1 MLGKLI
7 KHECIAT
14 GRKYVVFYL
23 VLAMVTLCNVLI
35 QFISIDSVIIQG
47 MKGIVMGLYVL
58 TVIGVLFCSVGFA
71 VIRFYKNMVSEEGY
85 LTFTLPAKVEALVA
99 AKLIVA
105 FLWQL
110 ITVISCILS
119 VSVMLFQG
127 RENEFLKE
135 GAELLKQVIEEY
147 GGIVFAF
154 LLFLAVSLL
163 YQMIVYYLSIAI
175 GQLFSGNKVLGAVA
189 GYCLLNFALQIFMIA
204 IVVVLGAV
212 FSFQE
217 IDAYMNSEQGLLI
230 FLYVYSAFM
239 ACMAA
244 GGFALTCRL
253 LKKKLNLS

>member
-7 KHECIAT
+7 KHEGIAT
-14 GRKYVVFYL
+14 GRKYVIFYL

-35 QFISIDSVIIQG
+35 QFISIDSVMIHG
-47 MKGIVMGLYVL
+47 MKGIVMGLYIL
-58 TVIGVLFCSVGFA
+58 TIIGVLFCSVGFA

-99 AKLIVA
+99 AKLVVA

-110 ITVISCILS
+110 VTVILCILS
-119 VSVMLFQG
+119 GAVILFQG
-127 RENEFLKE
+127 RENEFLKN
-135 GAELLKQVIEEY
+135 GAELLKQLFQEY
-147 GGIVFAF
+147 GGVVFAF

-163 YQMIVYYLSIAI
+163 YQIIVYYLSIAI
-175 GQLFSGNKVLGAVA
+175 GQLFSGNKIIGAVA
-189 GYCLLNFALQIFMIA
+189 GYCLLNFALQVFMIA
-204 IVVVLGAV
+204 IMVVLGVV
-212 FSFQE
+212 FSFKE
-217 IDAYMNSEQGLLI
+217 IDAYINSEQGLLV

-239 ACMAA
+239 ACMTA

>member
-14 GRKYVVFYL
+14 GRKYVIFYL

-35 QFISIDSVIIQG
+35 QFISIDSVMIQG
-47 MKGIVMGLYVL
+47 MKGIVMGLYIL
-58 TVIGVLFCSVGFA
+58 TIIGVLFCSVGFA

-110 ITVISCILS
+110 VTVILCVLS
-119 VSVMLFQG
+119 VSVMVFQG

-135 GAELLKQVIEEY
+135 GAELLHRVLQEY
-147 GGIVFAF
+147 GGVVFAF
-154 LLFLAVSLL
+154 LLFLAVSML
-163 YQMIVYYLSIAI
+163 YQIVVYYLSIAI
-175 GQLFSGNKVLGAVA
+175 GQLFSGNKIIGAVA
-189 GYCLLNFALQIFMIA
+189 GYCLLNFALQVLMIA
-204 IVVVLGAV
+204 IMVVLGLV

-217 IDAYMNSEQGLLI
+217 IDAYINSEQGMLV

-239 ACMAA
+239 VFMAA
-244 GGFALTCRL
+244 GGFMFTCRL